1 MTKQRLR
8 AAGLVAAGVVA
19 GGILAGTLGA
29 QAANQADDH
38 QPGAPAHVR
47 VHFEGPG
54 GPRGQADLAKELG
67 VSQKKLHK
75 AFASVRDEVRPAK
88 RPDGPPSEADI
99 KAMESKLAAA
109 LADELGLS
117 ESKVSAAL
125 EKVRNAHEAEHRE
138 ALSDRLDAAV
148 KDGKLTEDDKASVL
162 KAFDA
167 GILGG
172 PGGRGLR

>member
-8 AAGLVAAGVVA
+8 ATSLVVAGVVA

-29 QAANQADDH
+29 QAANQADDDR
-38 QPGAPAHVR
+38 PGAPAHVR

-75 AFASVRDEVRPAK
+75 AFASVRDDVRPAK

-109 LADELGLS
+109 LADKLGLGWRQRLS
-117 ESKVSAAL
+117 FTCRSRRKGPLLCAGPVSRHQRAL
-125 EKVRNAHEAEHRE
+125 TGL
-138 ALSDRLDAAV
+138 ALL
-148 KDGKLTEDDKASVL
+148 
-162 KAFDA
+162 
-167 GILGG
+167 
-172 PGGRGLR
+172 